1 MTKVTV
7 GHVAGYVRVSLSEMA
22 ENGHSLASQRAR
34 IEGYCAGNGL
44 TLDAIYEDRGAS
56 GKSLDREGLQA
67 ALGAVKRGA
76 GLVVA
81 KMDRLSRDIVGQ
93 TELINRWF
101 RAGKRALYC
110 VDAPIN
116 VRTAQGRSMAQ
127 LYAVFASAE
136 RELLAERTS
145 QAMQQMR
152 SDGLYTGGR
161 PRFGY
166 AIGEDGALVEN
177 PHEQEILR
185 AIRAARTAGHTLRAI
200 VAALDER
207 GVRSRVGKPFALAQ
221 VARMLAA

>member
-1 MTKVTV
+1 MTKIAAE
-7 GHVAGYVRVSLSEMA
+7 HVVGYVRVSLAEMA
-22 ENGHSLASQRAR
+22 ENGHSLANQRAR
-34 IEGYCAGNGL
+34 IESYCSNSGL
-44 TLDAIYEDRGAS
+44 TLDAVYEDRGAS
-56 GKSLDREGLQA
+56 GKSLDREGLRA
-67 ALGAVKRGA
+67 ALVAVKRGA

-81 KMDRLSRDIVGQ
+81 KMDRLSRDVVGQ

-152 SDGLYTGGR
+152 SQGLYTGGR

-166 AIGEDGALVEN
+166 TVAADGALVED
-177 PHEQEILR
+177 PVEQEILR
-185 AIRAARTAGHTLRAI
+185 VVRAARTAGRTLRAI
-200 VAALDER
+200 VAELDER

-221 VARMLAA
+221 IARMLVA

>member
-1 MTKVTV
+1 MTECKTS
-7 GHVAGYVRVSLSEMA
+7 HVVGYVRVSLAEMA

-34 IEGYCAGNGL
+34 IESYCSGNGL

-56 GKSLDREGLQA
+56 GKSLDREGLRS
-67 ALGAVKRGA
+67 ALAAVKRGA

-81 KMDRLSRDIVGQ
+81 KLDRLSRDVVGQ

-136 RELLAERTS
+136 REQLAERTS

-152 SDGLYTGGR
+152 SEGLYTGGR
-161 PRFGY
+161 PRFGF
-166 AIGEDGALVEN
+166 AVGEGGVLVED
-177 PHEQEILR
+177 PAEREILR
-185 AIRAARTAGHTLRAI
+185 SVRAARARGLSLRDI
-200 VAALDER
+200 VAELEER
-207 GVRSRVGKPFALAQ
+207 GVRSRAGKPFALAQ